1 MRRASRSDFHR
12 GGGGAT
18 DGRVKSAA
26 WRLALFAGAIVVV
39 LMLVLTAIA
48 RPVSGETET
57 HDAIFTDA
65 NGLRVGDDV
74 RMFGVQV
81 GKVKAIGLEGSKAR
95 VRLSVKTDAPI
106 YDNSKLA
113 IRYQNLTGQRYVDL
127 QQQPRPGNRIP
138 AGARVGEDHT
148 VPSFDVTQL
157 FNGLKPVLQTISPEA
172 INQFSASMVAL
183 IEGDGSGIG
192 PAMDAIGKLASY
204 VDNRQQVIGTL
215 IRNMSDLSDR
225 LGGRVHYLVPLL
237 KQLSDVFEALR
248 QNIGGLARFAMTAPS
263 VLRPIDN
270 LLRSLGI
277 DSGSDVDAL
286 IRKVFPD
293 AKEAVDAFGRLPAV
307 LGAADA
313 ALPTGPSGWK
323 PVCSKGIAEVPPV
336 VKVLL
341 SGQQVAICNG

>member
-1 MRRASRSDFHR
+1 MN
-12 GGGGAT
+12 
-18 DGRVKSAA
+18 VKQAA
-26 WRLALFAGAIVVV
+26 WRLALFAGVIGVV
-39 LMLVLTAIA
+39 LMLVLTAIQ
-48 RPVSGETET
+48 RPVSGKTET

-65 NGLRVGDDV
+65 NGLKVGDDV
-74 RMFGVQV
+74 RMYGVQV
-81 GKVKAIGLEGSKAR
+81 GKVKQVSLEGAKAR
-95 VRLSVKTDAPI
+95 VQVSIKTDSPV

-113 IRYQNLTGQRYVDL
+113 IRYQNLTGQRYIDL
-127 QQQPRPGNRIP
+127 QQQPQPGARLA

-183 IEGDGSGIG
+183 IEGDGSGLG

-204 VDNRQQVIGTL
+204 VDNRQQVISAL
-215 IRNMSDLSDR
+215 IHNMSDLSDR

-237 KQLSDVFEALR
+237 KQLSDIFEALQ
-248 QNIGGLARFAMTAPS
+248 QNIGGLAQFAITAPS

-270 LLRSLGI
+270 LLRTLGI

-286 IRKVFPD
+286 IRRIFPD
-293 AKEAVDAFGRLPAV
+293 AKEAVAALGRLPAV
-307 LGAADA
+307 LSAADA
-313 ALPTGPSGWK
+313 ALPAGPSGWK
-323 PVCSKGIAEVPPV
+323 PLCSKGTAELPPV
-336 VKVLL
+336 VKVLV